1 MKPKPLA
8 NIDDPRYIKA
18 MGHPIRVRLL
28 AMLAERTASPREL
41 AERLGMSL
49 GVIAY
54 HVRTLYELGLL
65 ELVEETR
72 VRGAVQHHYRAR
84 ERPRVSDEAWGQATQ
99 IAKQAAVGSTLQIID
114 EYSRASA
121 AQGGFDRA
129 DAHISRTSMRL
140 DQKGWDQAAKAYL
153 KLLEQL
159 QRIEASAEQRVSK
172 DPHAEDITNASLVLM
187 LFESVRLSD
196 QQPDPDTTTRRTP
209 TRSRR
214 GGGRAV
220 AS

>member
-1 MKPKPLA
+1 
-8 NIDDPRYIKA
+8 
-18 MGHPIRVRLL
+18 
-28 AMLAERTASPREL
+28 
-41 AERLGMSL
+41 MSL

-54 HVRTLYELGLL
+54 HVRTLHELGLL

-84 ERPRVSDEAWGQATQ
+84 ERPRVSDEAWGQASQ

-129 DAHISRTSMRL
+129 DAHISRTTMRL

-159 QRIEASAEQRVSK
+159 RRIEASAEQRVSK
-172 DPHAEDITNASLVLM
+172 DPHAEGITDASLVLM

-196 QQPDPDTTTRRTP
+196 QDPKPETATSRRTP
-209 TRSRR
+209 SRSRR
-214 GGGRAV
+214 GRGRAV
-220 AS
+220 AT